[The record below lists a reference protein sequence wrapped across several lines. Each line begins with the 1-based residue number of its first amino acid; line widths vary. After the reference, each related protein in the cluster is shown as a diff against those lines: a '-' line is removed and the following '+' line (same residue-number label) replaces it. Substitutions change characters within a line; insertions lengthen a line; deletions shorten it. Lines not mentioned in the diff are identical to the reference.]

1 MVVRYNTSQAYI
13 ETILRS
19 EMTST
24 TSGAASKLRRFR
36 LSPSAFFLVFGLL
49 VGGIFC
55 VAIPYGAGFDEET
68 HLVRIWEISGLHFMP
83 NQTGPDNTTVVPR
96 TFFDLSYQRR
106 YFLSP
111 GDDLFRPP
119 LVTTTIDRESLIN
132 YGTRSIYPPVSFL
145 PQAFVV
151 GVAWRFF
158 DLPIVPAASLARL
171 AGLLIYIVG
180 AYLSIRLVPSG
191 KWVMAILA
199 ISPMALYQAATLN
212 ADAYTNAVSLLFI
225 GYTIKVFADRP
236 APVTRSQVLILA
248 ALIIGIG
255 LAKQGAF
262 VVLPLLFMLAYQR
275 FPKKGWFVFLWGMA
289 IASVV
294 IAFGWSAL
302 IINRSGFGGSDSS
315 TDVVGHIKLV
325 LANPLD
331 FLFVL
336 TRGVY
341 QSTDRY
347 FHEWV
352 GVYGH
357 WLGIVPDATYWIY
370 LFAVLVA
377 LFAETKTALLS
388 ATARLRI
395 IGVFL
400 AASGALIAFFYLVYY
415 QVGITNVAGVQ
426 GRYFIALTPLLY
438 IPLAGWLPVSERVAK
453 IFRNLAL
460 VLGVTA
466 VLIYSFGMYATYY
479 TECASSLYTGG
490 PCYQPIYKN
499 IDKANSPAIEINQ
512 TQQVTQTFLDSC
524 GQLEGGQV
532 WIQSINTGVE
542 GNLRFDLVDDKDQ
555 VLFSQVTPM
564 KDIPAAKYFS
574 LAVSPPVGQ
583 SGRTYKLRLSS
594 TDTSVGK
601 GVKLA
606 FSVGDYYSPGALF
619 QNQQM
624 VGGDLVFKYV
634 CVNPWKQGQ
643 LLPMN
648 PSTDSN

>member
-1 MVVRYNTSQAYI
+1 
-13 ETILRS
+13 
-19 EMTST
+19 MTST
-24 TSGAASKLRRFR
+24 SSGAATTLRRFR
-36 LSPSAFFLVFGLL
+36 LTPSAFFLVFGLL
-49 VGGIFC
+49 VGVIFC

-68 HLVRIWEISGLHFMP
+68 HLVRIWEISGLHFLP
-83 NQTGPDNTTVVPR
+83 NQTGPENTTVVPR

-111 GDDLFRPP
+111 GDDLLRPP
-119 LVTTTIDRESLIN
+119 LAAITIDRETMFN
-132 YGTRSIYPPVSFL
+132 YGTRSIYPPVSFF
-145 PQAFVV
+145 PQAFVI

-158 DLPIVPAASLARL
+158 DLPIVPTSMVARL
-171 AGLLIYIVG
+171 AGLLIYIAG
-180 AYLSIRLVPSG
+180 AFFAIRLVPSG

-199 ISPMALYQAATLN
+199 ISPMALFQAATLN
-212 ADAYTNAVSLLFI
+212 ADAYTNATSLLFI

-236 APVTRSQVLILA
+236 APVTRTQILILT

-262 VVLPLLFMLAYQR
+262 VVLPLLFMLPYQR
-275 FPKKGWFVFLWGMA
+275 FPKKVWFVFLWGA
-289 IASVV
+289 AVVSVL

-331 FLFVL
+331 FLSVL
-336 TRGVY
+336 TSGVV

-370 LFAVLVA
+370 LLAVLVA
-377 LFAETKTALLS
+377 LIAETKTALLS
-388 ATARLRI
+388 AATRLRI

-415 QVGITNVAGVQ
+415 QVGNTNIAGVQ

-438 IPLAGWLPVSERVAK
+438 VPLAGWLPVSERVAK
-453 IFRNLAL
+453 ILRNLAL
-460 VLGVTA
+460 VLGVAA
-466 VLIYSFGMYATYY
+466 VMIYGFGMYATYY

-499 IDKANSPAIEINQ
+499 IDKANSPSFEISRN
-512 TQQVTQTFLDSC
+512 QQVTQTFLDSC
-524 GQLEGGQV
+524 GQIEGGQV
-532 WIQSINTGVE
+532 WIQSINPGAE
-542 GNLRFDLVDDKDQ
+542 GNLTFR
-555 VLFSQVTPM
+555 
-564 KDIPAAKYFS
+564 
-574 LAVSPPVGQ
+574 PV
-583 SGRTYKLRLSS
+583 R
-594 TDTSVGK
+594 
-601 GVKLA
+601 
-606 FSVGDYYSPGALF
+606 
-619 QNQQM
+619 
-624 VGGDLVFKYV
+624 
-634 CVNPWKQGQ
+634 
-643 LLPMN
+643 
-648 PSTDSN
+648 